1 MMKTIVLCA
10 LLVVAPALCPG
21 AGDANQSPPAPPQAA
36 PPQAGP
42 SAPAGDK
49 KPALEPSG
57 PADPAKLAD
66 PKPALGVRPPA
77 ALPVDDKTYQIGAQD
92 VLSVLVIGEKDYS
105 GQYLVRP
112 DGRISLPF
120 IGEVVAAGRTPE
132 ELTKDVA
139 ERLTEWVKAPEVSV
153 SLVAVKSKK
162 YYINGEVL
170 KPGEFD
176 LIVPTTVMEGLVQA
190 GGFKDFA
197 NQKDI
202 RILRDGG
209 KTVLHFNFKE
219 MLKGQNLKQNV
230 LLQNGDIIVVK

>member
-21 AGDANQSPPAPPQAA
+21 AGDPNQSPPAPPRAV

-42 SAPAGDK
+42 STPAGDK
-49 KPALEPSG
+49 KPALEPSA

-66 PKPALGVRPPA
+66 PKPSPGVRLPA
-77 ALPVDDKTYQIGAQD
+77 ALPVDEKTYLIGAQD
-92 VLSVLVIGEKDYS
+92 VLSILVIGERDYS

-120 IGEVVAAGRTPE
+120 VGEISAAGRTPE
-132 ELTKDVA
+132 ELRKDVA
-139 ERLTEWVKAPEVSV
+139 ERLTEWVKQPQVSV
-153 SLVAVKSKK
+153 ALVAVNSKK
-162 YYINGEVL
+162 YFLEGEVL
-170 KPGEFD
+170 KPGEYN
-176 LIVPTTVMEGLVQA
+176 LIVPTTVMEGLVQS

-209 KTVLHFNFKE
+209 KTVLRFNFKE
-219 MLKGQNLKQNV
+219 MLQGKNLKQNV
-230 LLQNGDIIVVK
+230 LLQHGDIIVVK

>member
-10 LLVVAPALCPG
+10 LLVVAPAFCPG
-21 AGDANQSPPAPPQAA
+21 AGDPNQSPPAAPSQAA
-36 PPQAGP
+36 P
-42 SAPAGDK
+42 SAAAVDK
-49 KPALEPSG
+49 RPTVETSG

-66 PKPALGVRPPA
+66 PKPSPGIRPSA
-77 ALPVDDKTYQIGAQD
+77 ALPVDAKTYLIGAQD
-92 VLSVLVIGEKDYS
+92 QLSVLVIGERDYS

-112 DGRISLPF
+112 DGRISMPF
-120 IGEVVAAGRTPE
+120 IGEIVAAGKTPE
-132 ELTKDVA
+132 ELRKDVA
-139 ERLTEWVKAPEVSV
+139 ERLTEWVKQPQVSV

-230 LLQNGDIIVVK
+230 LLQHGDIIVVK

>member
-1 MMKTIVLCA
+1 M
-10 LLVVAPALCPG
+10 
-21 AGDANQSPPAPPQAA
+21 
-36 PPQAGP
+36 
-42 SAPAGDK
+42 
-49 KPALEPSG
+49 
-57 PADPAKLAD
+57 
-66 PKPALGVRPPA
+66 
-77 ALPVDDKTYQIGAQD
+77 
-92 VLSVLVIGEKDYS
+92 
-105 GQYLVRP
+105 
-112 DGRISLPF
+112 PF
-120 IGEVVAAGRTPE
+120 IGEIVAAGKTPE
-132 ELTKDVA
+132 ELRKDVA
-139 ERLTEWVKAPEVSV
+139 ERLTEWVKQPQVSV

-190 GGFKDFA
+190 GGFKEFA

-230 LLQNGDIIVVK
+230 LLQHGDIIVVK

>member
-1 MMKTIVLCA
+1 
-10 LLVVAPALCPG
+10 LVVAPALCPG
-21 AGDANQSPPAPPQAA
+21 AGDPNHSPPAAPSQA
-36 PPQAGP
+36 PP
-42 SAPAGDK
+42 SAAAGDK
-49 KPALEPSG
+49 RPTVEPSG

-66 PKPALGVRPPA
+66 PKPSPGVRSPA
-77 ALPVDDKTYQIGAQD
+77 ALPVDAKTYLIGAQD
-92 VLSVLVIGEKDYS
+92 ELSILVIGEKDYS

-112 DGRISLPF
+112 DGRISMPF
-120 IGEVVAAGRTPE
+120 IHEVVAAGKTPD
-132 ELTKDVA
+132 ELGKDVA
-139 ERLTEWVKAPEVSV
+139 ERLTEWVKQPQVSV

-230 LLQNGDIIVVK
+230 LLQHGDIIVVK